1 VLEKL
6 SGFEEFAPGGRGD
19 LETLRRLDLVE
30 TFQKAVVR
38 GALGMGKDVVA
49 SHPAEKDEAN
59 Q

>member
-6 SGFEEFAPGGRGD
+6 SGFEEFAPGGRGY
-19 LETLRRLDLVE
+19 LKTLRGLDLVE

-49 SHPAEKDEAN
+49 SHPTQKDETN